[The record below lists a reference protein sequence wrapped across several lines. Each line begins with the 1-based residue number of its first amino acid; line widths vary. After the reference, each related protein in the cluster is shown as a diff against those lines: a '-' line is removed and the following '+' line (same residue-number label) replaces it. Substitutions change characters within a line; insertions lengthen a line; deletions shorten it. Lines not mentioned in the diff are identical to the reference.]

1 MHRHGSLTSPLIDI
15 YWVLSYVIGY
25 YYKIYSITITWS
37 ITMKLSA
44 YIIPFAISAA
54 LLTAC
59 GKPKEDFSDCVFPD
73 ATDIAAPDWI
83 CDKPVEGIA
92 IYAIGSTTKSAAGYD
107 YMKSMAATSAR
118 VQLAQNMQVQ
128 VRNMIKQYV
137 ETTGQTDSE
146 TVDKVMTSVTKQ
158 ITNQT
163 LVGTKIIKTRT
174 SPSGNLYVLVGMSED
189 SVQKASEKAL
199 KTSMRNDSALWQ
211 QFKAKQSQDE
221 LAAEISKFNAN

>member
-1 MHRHGSLTSPLIDI
+1 MKWSPHI
-15 YWVLSYVIGY
+15 
-25 YYKIYSITITWS
+25 ITFI
-37 ITMKLSA
+37 A
-44 YIIPFAISAA
+44 SAA

-59 GKPKEDFSDCVFPD
+59 GNPKKEFSNCVFPD
-73 ATDIAAPDWI
+73 ATDTAAPGWI
-83 CDKPVEGIA
+83 CDQPVEGIS
-92 IYAIGSTTKSAAGYD
+92 ISAIGSTTKSGAGYD

-128 VRNMIKQYV
+128 VRNMIKQYT

-174 SPSGNLYVLVGMSED
+174 SPTGSLYVLIGMNED

-199 KTSMRNDSALWQ
+199 RTSMRNDAALWQ
-211 QFKAKQSQDE
+211 QFKAKQSEDE
-221 LAAEISKFNAN
+221 LAAEISNLKAN

>member
-1 MHRHGSLTSPLIDI
+1 
-15 YWVLSYVIGY
+15 
-25 YYKIYSITITWS
+25 
-37 ITMKLSA
+37 MKLSA
-44 YIIPFAISAA
+44 YIITIAAAAILS
-54 LLTAC
+54 AC
-59 GKPKEDFSDCVFPD
+59 GAPKDDFSDCVFPD
-73 ATDIAAPDWI
+73 ATDTTAPGWI
-83 CDKPVEGIA
+83 CDQPVEGVEIS
-92 IYAIGSTTKSAAGYD
+92 AIGSTTKSAAGYD

-128 VRNMIKQYV
+128 IRNMIKQFV

-163 LVGTKIIKTRT
+163 LIGTRIIKTRT
-174 SPSGNLYVLVGMSED
+174 SPTGNLYVLIGMDEE

-199 KTSMRNDSALWQ
+199 KTSMQNDAALWQ

-221 LAAEISKFNAN
+221 LAAEISKLKSN

>member
-1 MHRHGSLTSPLIDI
+1 
-15 YWVLSYVIGY
+15 
-25 YYKIYSITITWS
+25 
-37 ITMKLSA
+37 MKLPA
-44 YIIPFAISAA
+44 YIISIAASAA

-59 GKPKEDFSDCVFPD
+59 GNLKEDFSDCVFPD
-73 ATDIAAPDWI
+73 STDIAAPGWI
-83 CDKPVEGIA
+83 CDQPVKGIE
-92 IYAIGSTTKSAAGYD
+92 ISAIGSTTKSGAGYD

-128 VRNMIKQYV
+128 VRNMIKQYI
-137 ETTGQTDSE
+137 ETTGENESE

-163 LVGTKIIKTRT
+163 LVGTRIVKTRT
-174 SPSGNLYVLVGMSED
+174 SPSGSLYVLVGMSED

-211 QFKAKQSQDE
+211 QFKANKSQDE
-221 LAAEISKFNAN
+221 LAAEISKMKSN